1 MDPMR
6 MWFLGGPIFQE
17 SEEKKREKKNGNTI
31 YFSFISFLFFYH
43 VFISVLS
50 SVILSTYKLFLFD
63 LTKD

>member
-17 SEEKKREKKNGNTI
+17 SEEKKRGKKTETPYI
-31 YFSFISFLFFYH
+31 FLLFIFYFFTMFLFQFCP
-43 VFISVLS
+43 
-50 SVILSTYKLFLFD
+50 VILSTYKLFLFD